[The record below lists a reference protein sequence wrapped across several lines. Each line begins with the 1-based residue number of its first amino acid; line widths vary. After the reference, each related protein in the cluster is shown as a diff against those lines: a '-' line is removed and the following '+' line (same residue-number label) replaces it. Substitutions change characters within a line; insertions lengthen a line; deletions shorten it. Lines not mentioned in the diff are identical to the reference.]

1 VDVQGDTQN
10 WAGGGR
16 MRGLL
21 QPEPTRRAAW
31 LVGVDD
37 DAELVARAQADR
49 QAFAPLYR
57 RYLDPVHRYCY
68 RRLGSREAAE
78 DATSLV
84 FTKAFASLPAYRA
97 GSFRSWLFAIAHHV
111 ITDDLRTRRVVA
123 ELDAAVEVADREPTP
138 EEAAVTADAT
148 AAVVRLLAHLSPGQR
163 RVVELRLAGL
173 TGREVAE
180 VLGCSLG
187 AVKIAQV
194 RAYARLREL
203 LVDPI
208 RGAGPDDR

>member
-1 VDVQGDTQN
+1 
-10 WAGGGR
+10 

-21 QPEPTRRAAW
+21 RPEQARQETWA
-31 LVGVDD
+31 VDAFD

-49 QAFAPLYR
+49 QAFALLYR
-57 RYLDPVHRYCY
+57 RYLDPIHRYCY

-84 FTKAFASLPAYRA
+84 FAKALASLPAYRA

-111 ITDDLRTRRVVA
+111 ITDDLRARRVVA
-123 ELDAAVEVADREPTP
+123 ELDAAVELTDRGATP
-138 EEAAVTADAT
+138 EEVAMAADAT
-148 AAVVRLLAHLSPGQR
+148 SAVVRLLAHLSPGQR

-187 AVKIAQV
+187 AVKSAQV
-194 RAYARLREL
+194 RAYTRLRDL
-203 LVDPI
+203 LADPV
-208 RGAGPDDR
+208 REAEPDGP

>member
-1 VDVQGDTQN
+1 
-10 WAGGGR
+10 

-21 QPEPTRRAAW
+21 RSGQLTREAWSADAA
-31 LVGVDD
+31 D

-49 QAFAPLYR
+49 QAFALLYR
-57 RYLDPVHRYCY
+57 RYLDPVHQYCY

-84 FTKAFASLPAYRA
+84 FTKAVASLPAYRA
-97 GSFRSWLFAIAHHV
+97 GSFRSWLFTIAHHV
-111 ITDDLRTRRVVA
+111 ITDDLRARRTVAVVA
-123 ELDAAVEVADREPTP
+123 AEANSTVVWLLDQLPV
-138 EEAAVTADAT
+138 
-148 AAVVRLLAHLSPGQR
+148 GQR

-180 VLGCSLG
+180 VLSCSLG

-194 RAYARLREL
+194 RAYSRLRGL
-203 LVDPI
+203 LTEPA
-208 RGAGPDDR
+208 REAGSDGE